1 VLVAV
6 ADVIHLLPPSLPL
19 LVLARLE
26 LWRSDQIRGKAV
38 HKDDS
43 GPRTS
48 TDEGGELTRKVKARR
63 HTTLGV
69 IVLKRILHMGHVFA
83 VFDQCIIQLPRVKGG
98 IQKKKKAMQWL
109 TVTYSKQ

>member
-1 VLVAV
+1 M
-6 ADVIHLLPPSLPL
+6 
-19 LVLARLE
+19 
-26 LWRSDQIRGKAV
+26 
-38 HKDDS
+38 
-43 GPRTS
+43 
-48 TDEGGELTRKVKARR
+48 
-63 HTTLGV
+63 GV